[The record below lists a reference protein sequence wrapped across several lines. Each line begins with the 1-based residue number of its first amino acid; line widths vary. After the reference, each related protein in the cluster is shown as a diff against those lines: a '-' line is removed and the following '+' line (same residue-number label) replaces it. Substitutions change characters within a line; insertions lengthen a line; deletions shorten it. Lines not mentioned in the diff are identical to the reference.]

1 VPLFTLAITLKEIKM
16 EMNLPSQ
23 SVVPSAERKVKR
35 VRKAKRAHKVV
46 AKKVRKV
53 AKKRVVNAEVALDR
67 RIRQARAGM
76 SRAKRALRAVL
87 RAKIKAIAKIEASLA

>member
-1 VPLFTLAITLKEIKM
+1 M

-46 AKKVRKV
+46 VKKVRKV
-53 AKKRVVNAEVALDR
+53 VKKRVSRRPVNAEVALDR